1 MIQFTD
7 NRLYLKGT
15 CNVTLSAVDGSVV
28 HYQSNKF
35 STGNITPSTNLNEIR
50 AGLGNPIAC
59 MIPSDAGLQVNF
71 EAADFSMYAKAA
83 QLGATLQY
91 VAPKWT
97 CQTVA
102 ASGEGLT
109 VDVTNG
115 VPVAGLG
122 LSEAKAIVQEVGA
135 ASLIATDGTTYPI
148 TAEGVVTGFVATA
161 GKSYK
166 VWYQVQDT
174 NAQVATI
181 STLIDPKVVRFEAQ
195 MAVYS
200 NVTAANATGTRV
212 GWLYYIIPCMKL
224 QGEATITGDQANND
238 TTVISGQAMAYDAT
252 VVSATCADC
261 DTSTL
266 GYFVYVPDNGA
277 GSVIGLAVVGGV
289 TEVANSSTAQLPVR
303 FVMADGSLVAPLDY
317 ATGFTYAL
325 ASAPAGTSISNAGV
339 ITAGTTDGESDV
351 TTTYTDGTNTFECV
365 SVLKVA

>member
-15 CNVTLSAVDGSVV
+15 CNVTLSAVDGSVI

-97 CQTVA
+97 CQTVT
-102 ASGEGLT
+102 ASSAVLSIS
-109 VDVTNG
+109 VTNG

-135 ASLIATDGTTYPI
+135 ASPIATDGAAYPI
-148 TAEGVVTGFVATA
+148 TSAGVVTGFTA
-161 GKSYK
+161 SSGKSYK

-200 NVTAANATGTRV
+200 NVTAANASGTRV

-224 QGEATITGDQANND
+224 QGDATITGDQSNND
-238 TTVISGQAMAYDAT
+238 TTVISGQAMAYDPA

-277 GSVIGLAVVGGV
+277 GSIIGLAVVGGV
-289 TEVANSSTAQLPVR
+289 TTVANSTTTQLPIR
-303 FVMADGSLVAPLDY
+303 FVMADGSLAAPLDY
-317 ATGFTYAL
+317 STGFTYAL
-325 ASAPAGTSISNAGV
+325 ASTITGTSISSAGIV
-339 ITAGTTDGESDV
+339 TSGATDGETDV
-351 TTTYTDGTNTFECV
+351 TTTYNDGTETFTCT
-365 SVLKVA
+365 SVLKVS